1 MKFNAF
7 VTQPGG
13 RVWTFVY
20 YHYCPGRERG
30 GAMGEG
36 GGGRADRGLGRCVWG
51 GGGVGGVRGLR
62 RGREGRLVFGLRK
75 DRAA

>member
-30 GAMGEG
+30 GAG
-36 GGGRADRGLGRCVWG
+36 GGGGACGQRAGEVCVGWG
-51 GGGVGGVRGLR
+51 GGGGV
-62 RGREGRLVFGLRK
+62 E
-75 DRAA
+75 